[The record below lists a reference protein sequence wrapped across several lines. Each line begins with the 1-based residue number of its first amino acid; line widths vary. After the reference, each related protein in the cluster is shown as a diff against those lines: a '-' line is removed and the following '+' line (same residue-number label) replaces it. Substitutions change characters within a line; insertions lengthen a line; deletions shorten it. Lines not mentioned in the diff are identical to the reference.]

1 MSFLFNSLLAGMLVG
16 VGGCGYIGVQS
27 REVGA
32 MLFCIGLFCAL
43 GLRMPLYTGRCG
55 YMAEKDS
62 CGLPRLSLMLV
73 CNLLGALLVGLAV
86 GPMSIGVKDVVAM
99 AESKLSQTFLS
110 TLLRAVGCG
119 MMMFVGVQAWKTI
132 PGPERA
138 LGFLLAVPVFT
149 LAGFEH
155 CIADVFYFA
164 AAFSKT
170 GFISTKMVPFLLAA
184 IVGNTLGSLLIYY
197 GIPKEQAA

>member
-110 TLLRAVGCG
+110 TLLR
-119 MMMFVGVQAWKTI
+119 
-132 PGPERA
+132 
-138 LGFLLAVPVFT
+138 
-149 LAGFEH
+149 
-155 CIADVFYFA
+155 
-164 AAFSKT
+164 
-170 GFISTKMVPFLLAA
+170 
-184 IVGNTLGSLLIYY
+184 
-197 GIPKEQAA
+197 